1 MPHADLIDG
10 LIGTYR
16 ELNLKLRPLT
26 DDRAAAKS
34 SDGASLRDIVAQ
46 MRNRELIA
54 SQQLKF
60 MMLADVAGSAADV
73 VDPASLVPVNGQ
85 PLRSLL
91 SEFGT
96 AREAILAVVRE
107 MSDEAMEREIPSPDG
122 PVAIV
127 TYLQKLHDQDTQDR
141 RKIDQ
146 LMA

>member
-1 MPHADLIDG
+1 MPHADLIDS
-10 LIGTYR
+10 LIETYR
-16 ELNLKLRPLT
+16 QLNMKLRPLT
-26 DDRAAAKS
+26 DDRSAAKG
-34 SDGASLRDIVAQ
+34 SDGASLRDIVGQ

-54 SQQLKF
+54 SQQLKY

-73 VDPASLVPVNGQ
+73 VDPASIEPISTQ

-96 AREAILAVVRE
+96 ARESILAVVRE
-107 MSDEAMEREIPSPDG
+107 MSDEALEREIPSPDG
-122 PVAIV
+122 PVAIA
-127 TYLQKLHDQDTQDR
+127 TFLQKLHDQDSQDR

>member
-1 MPHADLIDG
+1 MPHADLIDS
-10 LIGTYR
+10 LIATYR

-26 DDRAAAKS
+26 DDRAAVKG
-34 SDGASLRDIVAQ
+34 SDGASLRDVIAE

-54 SQQLKF
+54 SQQLKY
-60 MMLADVAGSAADV
+60 MMLADVAGAAAEV
-73 VDPASLVPVNGQ
+73 VDPGSIEPVNSQ

-107 MSDEAMEREIPSPDG
+107 MSDDAMQREIPSPDG
-122 PVAIV
+122 PMAIA
-127 TYLQKLHDQDTQDR
+127 TFLKNLNDQDTQYR

-146 LMA
+146 LIA

>member
-1 MPHADLIDG
+1 MPHADLIDS

-16 ELNLKLRPLT
+16 ELNMKLRPLT

>member
-16 ELNLKLRPLT
+16 ELNMKLRPLT
-26 DDRAAAKS
+26 DDRAAAKG